1 MDKIIKSLYDRDRTI
16 KQISDQSCETNL
28 LVSALYKIT
37 EKQIKAERMK
47 TVSESKVKEAAMLKM
62 EELRSELQLLQ
73 TQEINSLNIWKDKVM
88 QLK

>member
-1 MDKIIKSLYDRDRTI
+1 M
-16 KQISDQSCETNL
+16 
-28 LVSALYKIT
+28 VSALYKVT

>member
-1 MDKIIKSLYDRDRTI
+1 M
-16 KQISDQSCETNL
+16 
-28 LVSALYKIT
+28 
-37 EKQIKAERMK
+37 KAERMK
-47 TVSESKVKEAAMLKM
+47 TVSESKVKEAAMLKI

>member
-1 MDKIIKSLYDRDRTI
+1 
-16 KQISDQSCETNL
+16 
-28 LVSALYKIT
+28 VSALYKVT

>member
-1 MDKIIKSLYDRDRTI
+1 M
-16 KQISDQSCETNL
+16 
-28 LVSALYKIT
+28 SALYKVT